1 MSFLIS
7 AMAYV
12 FFLSIFIYLLAVLG
26 LRCCED
32 FSSVMVSR
40 GYCPVGVPEL
50 LITVAVLV
58 EEHWLNGKQALVV
71 GAPRL

>member
-7 AMAYV
+7 AMAYD
-12 FFLSIFIYLLAVLG
+12 FFLSIFIDLLAVLG
-26 LRCCED
+26 LRCRED
-32 FSSVMVSR
+32 FSSVTVSG

-58 EEHWLNGKQALVV
+58 EEHWLTGRQALVV
-71 GAPRL
+71 GARRL